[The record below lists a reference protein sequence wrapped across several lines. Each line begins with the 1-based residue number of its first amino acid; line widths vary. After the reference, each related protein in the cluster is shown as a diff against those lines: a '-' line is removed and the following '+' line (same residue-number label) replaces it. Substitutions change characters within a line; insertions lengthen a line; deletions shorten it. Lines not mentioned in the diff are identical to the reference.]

1 MQLINKFEIK
11 MGQAE
16 VKRNEW
22 VKTISRYAVAANF
35 NFLKWDKLKCVNIFC
50 LNDN

>member
-11 MGQAE
+11 ICQAT
-16 VKRNEW
+16 VKRSES
-22 VKTISRYAVAANF
+22 VKMISRYAVAANF